1 LGAAIAL
8 PVAYY
13 EYYVVSDFEMN
24 VLKKNWNECG
34 TSSKPPP

>member
-24 VLKKNWNECG
+24 VLKKLKWMRYQ
-34 TSSKPPP
+34 

>member
-24 VLKKNWNECG
+24 VLKKN
-34 TSSKPPP
+34 

>member
-1 LGAAIAL
+1 MVVIEKGSYLGAAIAL

-24 VLKKNWNECG
+24 VLKKN
-34 TSSKPPP
+34 